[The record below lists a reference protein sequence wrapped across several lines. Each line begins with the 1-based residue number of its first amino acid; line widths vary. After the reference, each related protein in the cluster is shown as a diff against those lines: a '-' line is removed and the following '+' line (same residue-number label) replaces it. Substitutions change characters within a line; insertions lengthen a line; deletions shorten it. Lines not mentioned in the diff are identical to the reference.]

1 MDDDRLGRPSITPAR
16 VLWVLLVVVAFVLVA
31 QNSNDTEIEVFWWTI
46 QAPLFVVILASML
59 IGWGLGTLGI
69 QAWSWRRRRH
79 IDRHDKHGE
88 STKD

>member
-1 MDDDRLGRPSITPAR
+1 MDGDRQGRPSITPAR
-16 VLWVLLVVVAFVLVA
+16 VLWVLLAVIAFVLVA
-31 QNSNDTEIEVFWWTI
+31 QNSNDTEIEMFWWTI

-79 IDRHDKHGE
+79 IDRHEKHDE